1 MHLMGDIQNLLY
13 RVFLFSNIEKKEER
27 SMREKERAVISNG
40 KAKMENFGRD
50 ELRILCTALLK
61 CILEKRTKDEKQ
73 K

>member
-1 MHLMGDIQNLLY
+1 M
-13 RVFLFSNIEKKEER
+13 K
-27 SMREKERAVISNG
+27 EKERAVISNG